1 MNASSLLMVIKSRTF
16 GMLCSLTLSAVSKA
30 AAITGSAQFFAP
42 LIATVPRSAFP
53 PLIRN
58 LSLPPRDFSLSG
70 RLYVA
75 IFLLQF
81 FSVVLCALCALCVN
95 SCFFLPLL
103 LIPAAPFANLP
114 PPPQSTSSLL
124 LLPRP
129 ASTSPAP
136 LAYCV
141 PPPAERVPPQT
152 LSSHSLPPKSA
163 APAPQPSH
171 W

>member
-1 MNASSLLMVIKSRTF
+1 
-16 GMLCSLTLSAVSKA
+16 
-30 AAITGSAQFFAP
+30 
-42 LIATVPRSAFP
+42 
-53 PLIRN
+53 
-58 LSLPPRDFSLSG
+58 
-70 RLYVA
+70 VA

-103 LIPAAPFANLP
+103 LIPAAPSANLRP
-114 PPPQSTSSLL
+114 LPQSTSSLL

-141 PPPAERVPPQT
+141 LSPAGRVRPWTHFSRSP
-152 LSSHSLPPKSA
+152 PPKSA
-163 APAPQPSH
+163 VPAPQPSH